1 MSKPKLAVI
10 GASDFQLPLIRKAQ
24 DMGCEVHAFAWKCG
38 DVGETIADA
47 FHPISI
53 VEVDR
58 IVEEC
63 RQIGVDGVCS
73 IASDL
78 ATVAINRVADELG
91 LVGNPLSCTLL
102 STDKSRMR
110 RAFSQAGDPS
120 PKSVLVCVGEAPNE
134 DGPSEAETGAVTVN
148 VSDDELD
155 RFDPLEQGLSYP
167 LIVKP
172 IDRSGSRGVTKLEG
186 PCEPVTVAQALKLAI
201 EQGFSRKA
209 IVEEFVEGE
218 EFSVEG
224 ISWEGEHRILAIT
237 RKATSG
243 APHFIESAHLE
254 PSFLSSKEA
263 ADVKATVMHAL
274 DTLGVRFG
282 ASHSEVKVADDGS
295 VGIIEIGA
303 RMGGD
308 CIGSD
313 LVPLHT
319 GIDFVRAVV
328 DVALGRKPDLEPHGP
343 ARASAIRFIFDD
355 SDYELLNRARR
366 ENPDMLQ
373 SVRIN
378 SDYAVGATR
387 QAVSDSSTR
396 LGYFIMASEEVRDF
410 TPYLPAE
417 MLRAIGLQP

>member
-10 GASDFQLPLIRKAQ
+10 GASHFQRPLIEKAQ
-24 DMGCEVHAFAWKCG
+24 EMGCEVHAFAWKCG
-38 DVGETIADA
+38 DVGETLADV

-63 RQIGVDGVCS
+63 KLIGIDGVCS

-110 RAFSQAGDPS
+110 RAFSEAGDPS
-120 PKSVLVCVGEAPNE
+120 PKSVLVRAEKAPDD
-134 DGPSEAETGAVTVN
+134 DGVPEAEIGAEAVY
-148 VSDDELD
+148 VSEGGLES
-155 RFDPLEQGLSYP
+155 FDPIDHGLSYP

-186 PCEPVTVAQALKLAI
+186 PDDPVTVAQALKLAI
-201 EQGFSRKA
+201 EQGFSKSA

-254 PSFLSSKEA
+254 PSFLA
-263 ADVKATVMHAL
+263 PQAVANVKSTVVHAL
-274 DTLGVRFG
+274 DTLGVRYG

-319 GIDFVRAVV
+319 GVDFVRAVV
-328 DVALGRKPDLEPHGP
+328 DVALGRKPDLEPHGQKL
-343 ARASAIRFIFDD
+343 AAAIRFIFDD
-355 SDYELLNRARR
+355 YDYEVLARAQR
-366 ENPDMLQ
+366 ENPGIIRLIEVD
-373 SVRIN
+373 
-378 SDYAVGATR
+378 DDFAAGASL

-396 LGYFIMASEEVRDF
+396 HGHFIMASEDVGDIV
-410 TPYLPAE
+410 PYLPYDMVQA
-417 MLRAIGLQP
+417 AGL

>member
-10 GASDFQLPLIRKAQ
+10 GASHFQLPLIEKAQ
-24 DMGCEVHAFAWKCG
+24 EMGCEVHAFAWQCG
-38 DVGETIADA
+38 DVGESVADV

-63 RQIGVDGVCS
+63 KSIGVDGVCS

-91 LVGNPLSCTLL
+91 LVGNPLECTLL

-110 RAFSQAGDPS
+110 RAFSLAGDPS
-120 PKSVLVCVGEAPNE
+120 PKSVLVCVEGASREGGSLESE
-134 DGPSEAETGAVTVN
+134 DGAVV
-148 VSDDELD
+148 VCLEEGQLGS
-155 RFDPLEQGLSYP
+155 FDPLEHGLSYP

-186 PCEPVTVAQALKLAI
+186 PGDPITVEQALELAI
-201 EQGFSRKA
+201 EQGFSKNA

-237 RKATSG
+237 RKGTSG
-243 APHFIESAHLE
+243 APNFIENAHLE
-254 PSFLSSKEA
+254 PSYLSPQA
-263 ADVKATVMHAL
+263 AANVKSTVMHAL

-308 CIGSD
+308 CIGSN

-319 GIDFVRAVV
+319 GVDYVKAVI
-328 DVALGRKPDLEPHGP
+328 DVALGRKPDLEPHGKSV
-343 ARASAIRFIFDD
+343 AAAIRFIFDD
-355 SDYELLNRARR
+355 DDYRLLEQAQL
-366 ENPDMLQ
+366 ENPDIIRL
-373 SVRIN
+373 VRIEPEY
-378 SDYAVGATR
+378 YAGAAR
-387 QAVSDSSTR
+387 QAVQDSATR
-396 LGYFIMASEEVRDF
+396 LGYFIMSSEEIADIV
-410 TPYLPAE
+410 PYLPYE
-417 MLRAIGLQP
+417 MVQAAGL